1 VLATRQRTDTRLLA
15 VTTATTAAAAAAA
28 NTSLQHA
35 RLLFLLSLQQITR
48 SMGGGV
54 AALSMDEEFQRNRIE
69 RDRRRSGGDAGTH
82 GGVGSGDRTSAL
94 RLMGRAGR
102 DMAGGLWAGVTG
114 IIVEPARGLRHRG
127 LRGFLIGICH
137 GVAGVATKPMVG
149 CLDAVTHA
157 GEAVRE
163 MAGGLTAV
171 QPLPEVRRRRHSQ
184 VFGLD
189 GRLMRYSL
197 ATARGAALLEQFPP
211 RCGVRDNDP
220 LGLGGLALE
229 LGTALGVV
237 GGGASDAGTATDDD
251 EDSSN
256 RAYDADDRGSMGAD
270 RPTAA
275 GGISSSSAHYGGRH
289 SLQQQPQLQQR
300 RGSAPN
306 ALPTQHRAA
315 AVTRQHSSQRVY
327 RSSERLHRDRQFA
340 LMTSGLGSEGGAG
353 AGGAGSSAAYYNSS
367 SSSAQKDFVVLVEVL
382 KHSPTRSRSTV
393 LVVSNTRIICIAA
406 ESESPGRHHF
416 SLEWEA
422 FYDNMAALPLLE
434 PNAGSGVTLTVS
446 TPAPAEHRSRAPR
459 PPRNNRYN
467 SAEPSEGQYSNA
479 STVSRGNATATAAS
493 NSGYGYEAASSS
505 GTAAGAN
512 GGLSFTE
519 RAAAARSPLPSGVS
533 KTLETLSSMLNVDAV
548 AAAAGVGGGGRSAAV
563 QKVSGDYSHRAA
575 IERVHNAVVCLMAAP
590 TAVVPSHNGDPVAG
604 AVPASDGFFAFNGW
618 EFGDEAAAPAEWSW
632 SVHAAVSPRSAHAAS
647 APQADLW
654 ALLCYCTTAA
664 VGAGGAVTLRA
675 RPRRMVFTA
684 LAYEMDAVP
693 WREGPWQLGS
703 ESGPNWLV
711 AAHSEATAAAQHLR
725 ALLQQSEP
733 APWDTRALSASK
745 EDVRLGTISRA
756 HFAAVLQQESARII
770 AAAAAGGSAEEL
782 DVQDSAVE
790 AATGVGRG
798 GVRSGGAKDLL
809 RRSGSRLVS
818 SIKARSKLMPFVGS
832 SNSSSTTN
840 PISSAAVE
848 ISPPAPS
855 LLQRSAAAAAAL
867 NTACGSSGV
876 TPTRPVAASRYSEEA
891 ALASRDRGMRSASS
905 SPRSTTRGVAHSLSN
920 SSGPHRHDASDAPVE
935 KASAS
940 ELAVYD
946 QLSSVSQASVSST
959 VLTDLSNRMERIETM
974 LGELLAAGEAEQAAP
989 PAPVERSSRTR
1000 RGILRQRSAEGA
1012 AISSR
1017 SSSNSKSSV
1026 GSANASALTATA
1038 REIAAAKE
1046 HLAVLKAQDALQRRS
1061 YTQTTAQQ
1069 TATQSAQLSQS
1080 ERGSS
1085 GRSKLHKFAKN
1096 ITLFSTKRTTSSSS
1110 SYDSEG
1116 VVESR
1121 PRSTSALDHAA
1132 PAAGTAAAATA
1143 AASASSAAATATPA
1157 TTTAES
1163 SDSTEHRRGRLS
1175 TIAEDRS
1182 RSMGRS
1188 SDFEFTAALAQDEVL
1203 HEQQGE
1209 LLTLRSNNTL
1219 HAHSCLD
1226 NQSQLYTS

>member
-1 VLATRQRTDTRLLA
+1 
-15 VTTATTAAAAAAA
+15 
-28 NTSLQHA
+28 
-35 RLLFLLSLQQITR
+35 
-48 SMGGGV
+48 MGGGV

-189 GRLMRYSL
+189 GRLMRFSL

-237 GGGASDAGTATDDD
+237 GGASDAGTATDDD
-251 EDSSN
+251 EDSSS

-270 RPTAA
+270 RHKVG

-306 ALPTQHRAA
+306 ALPTQHRAPT

-340 LMTSGLGSEGGAG
+340 LMTSGLGNEGGAG

-367 SSSAQKDFVVLVEVL
+367 SSSSAQKDFVVLVEVL
-382 KHSPTRSRSTV
+382 KHCPTRSRSTV

-422 FYDNMAALPLLE
+422 FYENMAALPMLE
-434 PNAGSGVTLTVS
+434 PNTGSGVTLTLS
-446 TPAPAEHRSRAPR
+446 TPPASEHRSRAPR
-459 PPRNNRYN
+459 PPRNNRYS
-467 SAEPSEGQYSNA
+467 SAEPAEGQYSNA
-479 STVSRGNATATAAS
+479 STVSRAGAAAATAS

-505 GTAAGAN
+505 AAAGAS

-519 RAAAARSPLPSGVS
+519 KAAAARSPLPSGVS
-533 KTLETLSSMLNVDAV
+533 KTLETLGSMLNVDAV

-590 TAVVPSHNGDPVAG
+590 AAVVPSHNGEPVAG

-632 SVHAAVSPRSAHAAS
+632 SVHTAAAQSSTNSSSSTAAAAALTSVSPKSAHAAG
-647 APQADLW
+647 APQAELW
-654 ALLCYCTTAA
+654 ALLCYCTAGATAFA
-664 VGAGGAVTLRA
+664 GAGGAVTLRA

-703 ESGPNWLV
+703 EPGALWQV
-711 AAHSEATAAAQHLR
+711 AAHSEATAAAQYLR
-725 ALLQQSEP
+725 TLLQQSEP
-733 APWDTRALSASK
+733 APWDTRSLLASK
-745 EDVRLGTISRA
+745 EDVRIGTISRA

-782 DVQDSAVE
+782 DVQDSTVE
-790 AATGVGRG
+790 AATGAGRS

-818 SIKARSKLMPFVGS
+818 SIKARSKLMPFGS
-832 SNSSSTTN
+832 SSSSSATN
-840 PISSAAVE
+840 LVSSAAVE
-848 ISPPAPS
+848 VSPPAPS
-855 LLQRSAAAAAAL
+855 LLQRSAAAAAAV
-867 NTACGSSGV
+867 TAVSGSSGA
-876 TPTRPVAASRYSEEA
+876 TPTRPVAAQRYTDEA
-891 ALASRDRGMRSASS
+891 VLTSRDRGMRSASS
-905 SPRSTTRGVAHSLSN
+905 SPRSSTARGVARSLSN
-920 SSGPHRHDASDAPVE
+920 SSGPHRHDASDAPLE

-946 QLSSVSQASVSST
+946 QLSSVSQPSVSST
-959 VLTDLSNRMERIETM
+959 VLTDMSARLDKIETM
-974 LGELLAAGEAEQAAP
+974 LGELLAAGAAEQAAP
-989 PAPVERSSRTR
+989 PVPPVERSSSR

-1012 AISSR
+1012 AISSSNR
-1017 SSSNSKSSV
+1017 NSSSKSSV
-1026 GSANASALTATA
+1026 VISANASALTATA

-1046 HLAVLKAQDALQRRS
+1046 HLAVLKAQEALQRRS
-1061 YTQTTAQQ
+1061 YGVSDSHATAQQ
-1069 TATQSAQLSQS
+1069 AAAQATLSQS
-1080 ERGSS
+1080 ERGSNS
-1085 GRSKLHKFAKN
+1085 KSKLQKFA
-1096 ITLFSTKRTTSSSS
+1096 TLFSTKRTTSSSS

-1116 VVESR
+1116 FVDSQ
-1121 PRSTSALDHAA
+1121 PRSPGAGTAA
-1132 PAAGTAAAATA
+1132 RNAGTAAADTAAIADSTA
-1143 AASASSAAATATPA
+1143 AAAPVAA
-1157 TTTAES
+1157 TAES
-1163 SDSTEHRRGRLS
+1163 SNSTEHRRGRLS

-1182 RSMGRS
+1182 RSLGRS
-1188 SDFEFTAALAQDEVL
+1188 SDFEFAAALAQDDALE
-1203 HEQQGE
+1203 EQQLEGE
-1209 LLTLRSNNTL
+1209 LLAMHSSNVLHVHYCLNNHRQLHTL
-1219 HAHSCLD
+1219 
-1226 NQSQLYTS
+1226 